1 MGRPASLCQSQ
12 HSHRA
17 GHVPAG
23 RVTALSPALAERPGP
38 PLKGTSELP
47 AAALLSSGCP
57 ARCGSPSPALRV
69 PRADGD
75 TCSQAIT
82 VISSGPG
89 AFGAGWRGEGPEL
102 PSQWGP
108 GLPPRRCTA
117 PALALCPCSAGL
129 GKELAIPGTVPVW
142 LCPACGAPAIS
153 AARTP
158 CLGCAAVK
166 GSGSSAAGGRGKRAQ
181 PGVRRGQ
188 GRLPP
193 SFWTVWDTRALQL
206 RGPVRGQAR
215 PGSSGRG
222 LAGWETL
229 RTPRG
234 GWAWLPA
241 GGGGSPPIEVP
252 AGGSL
257 GVGGCRVQW
266 RREGPGREISL
277 GLRLELRETGFGG

>member
-82 VISSGPG
+82 VISSGRG

-102 PSQWGP
+102 PSQRGP
-108 GLPPRRCTA
+108 GLLPHRCTA
-117 PALALCPCSAGL
+117 PAPALCPCSAGL

-153 AARTP
+153 AARNP
-158 CLGCAAVK
+158 LPGVCGREGIGLL
-166 GSGSSAAGGRGKRAQ
+166 GGRGQGKAGPARGPERAGQ
-181 PGVRRGQ
+181 AAPELLDSVGHQGPPAPGACAGPGSARELGQ
-188 GRLPP
+188 GPGWLGDPQNPP
-193 SFWTVWDTRALQL
+193 WGMGLA
-206 RGPVRGQAR
+206 
-215 PGSSGRG
+215 SGR
-222 LAGWETL
+222 
-229 RTPRG
+229 RRR
-234 GWAWLPA
+234 
-241 GGGGSPPIEVP
+241 VP
-252 AGGSL
+252 
-257 GVGGCRVQW
+257 
-266 RREGPGREISL
+266 
-277 GLRLELRETGFGG
+277 TH